1 MGWTKA
7 QLIDQAFSE
16 LARAGYVFDLG
27 ADVREDALRQLD
39 TMMATWSSVGIS
51 IDYLLPDSPDDSNI
65 DDDAGIPL
73 TAVEPVYMNL
83 AIKLA
88 AGRGKTLTP
97 QTLAAAQSGYNAL
110 LGTAVS
116 PTTGQCS
123 GLPRIGAGNK
133 PWRCY

>member
-1 MGWTKA
+1 MGWTKQ

-39 TMMATWSSVGIS
+39 TMMATWSGVGIS
-51 IDYLLPDSPDDSNI
+51 IGYLLADSPDLSNI
-65 DDDAGIPL
+65 GDDAGIPL
-73 TAVEPVYMNL
+73 TAVEPVYLNL
-83 AIKLA
+83 AVKLA
-88 AGRGKTLTP
+88 AGRGKTLTA

-110 LGTAVS
+110 LGAAVS

-133 PWRCY
+133 PWRCF